1 MNLHIHKSGETAP
14 TEYDVL
20 IGPDGES
27 TWRGG
32 GRAKGRLT
40 ILVDTPARP
49 SRMQVTTLFRLIY
62 RYKKCT
68 VIFNGFPR

>member
-1 MNLHIHKSGETAP
+1 MNLHIHKIGDTAP

-20 IGPDGES
+20 IGPDVEP

-32 GRAKGRLT
+32 GRAKGRLV

-49 SRMQVTTLFRLIY
+49 SRMQVLIY

-68 VIFNGFPR
+68 VIFNGFSR